1 MAHANTVARQLLTLV
16 PRHEFDS
23 VAREADRRIRSL
35 TTWSQFNALL
45 FAQFTGRDSLRDVVN
60 GLEAR
65 ESELYHLGIGK
76 VRRSTLADAN
86 EKRPWQ
92 VYELVF
98 EKTLS
103 KCRAFAPKHGFK
115 FKNPLYSIDAT
126 TIDLCLSVFPWATF
140 RTRKGAIKIHTLLD
154 HRGHLPSAAVVTD
167 GKKGDIT
174 VARKMRLEPGSVLAM
189 DRAYVDFAWMQQL
202 DKDGIFFVT
211 RLKTNINYTTV
222 RRFPDSKGG
231 GVTSDS
237 NINLTGRKGSA
248 YPRALRR
255 VRFVDPETGNA
266 YVFLTNA
273 FHLSART
280 IAEIYRQRWQIE
292 LFFRWIKQHLK
303 VKSFLG
309 SSKNAVLTQVYVALI
324 AYLLVAFQAFQQRAR
339 ASSLTLLRL
348 IQLNFFERTNLATL
362 FRGGGGLNEDRHSKL
377 PANPQLVLL
386 GC

>member
-1 MAHANTVARQLLTLV
+1 MAHANTVAHQLLRVV

-23 VAREADRRIRSL
+23 IAREADRRTRSL
-35 TTWSQFNALL
+35 TCWTQFNALL

-65 ESELYHLGIGK
+65 ESESYHLGMGS

-86 EKRPWQ
+86 EKRPWE
-92 VYELVF
+92 VYERVF
-98 EKTLS
+98 EHTLA
-103 KCRAFAPKHGFK
+103 KCQGIAPKHGFR

-126 TIDLCLSVFPWATF
+126 TIDLCLSVFPWAKF
-140 RTRKGAIKIHTLLD
+140 RKRKGAIKIHTLLD

-189 DRAYVDFAWMQQL
+189 DRGYVDFTWMEQL
-202 DKDGIFFVT
+202 DDDGIFFVT
-211 RLKTNINYTTV
+211 RLKTNISFTTV
-222 RRFPDSKGG
+222 RRFPKSKGG
-231 GVTSDS
+231 GVTSDT
-237 NINLTGRKGSA
+237 NINLTGPTGSA

-309 SSKNAVLTQVYVALI
+309 SSKNAVLSQVYVALI

-362 FRGGGGLNEDRHSKL
+362 FRGGGGLSKDRHPQL
-377 PANPQLVLL
+377 PADPQLVLI

>member
-1 MAHANTVARQLLTLV
+1 MAHANTIARQLLTLV
-16 PRHEFDS
+16 PRHEFDT
-23 VAREADRRIRSL
+23 VAREADRRTRSL
-35 TTWSQFNALL
+35 TCWTQFNALL

-65 ESELYHLGIGK
+65 EAERYHLGIGK

-86 EKRPWQ
+86 EKRSWQ
-92 VYELVF
+92 VYERVF
-98 EKTLS
+98 EKTLA
-103 KCRAFAPKHGFK
+103 KCRMIAPKHGFR

-126 TIDLCLSVFPWATF
+126 TIDLCLSVFPWAKF
-140 RTRKGAIKIHTLLD
+140 RKRKGAIKIHTLLD
-154 HRGHLPSAAVVTD
+154 HRGHLPTAAVVTD
-167 GKKGDIT
+167 GKVGDIT
-174 VARKMRLEPGSVLAM
+174 AARKIRLEPGSVLAM
-189 DRAYVDFAWMQQL
+189 DRGYVDFAWMEQL
-202 DKDGIFFVT
+202 DDEGVFFVT
-211 RLKTNINYTTV
+211 RLKKNIGYRTV
-222 RRFPDSKGG
+222 RRFPESKGD

-237 NINLTGRKGSA
+237 NIHLTGPTGSA

-255 VRFVDPETGNA
+255 VRYVDPETGNA
-266 YVFLTNA
+266 YAFLTNA

-303 VKSFLG
+303 VKTFLG
-309 SSKNAVLTQVYVALI
+309 SSKNAVLTQIYVALI
-324 AYLLVAFQAFQQRAR
+324 AYLLVAFQAFQQRTR

-362 FRGGGGLNEDRHSKL
+362 FNGGGGRAKDRHPPL